1 MSTSQAKA
9 TRQQIKKAF
18 GPQALALITDL
29 NNNLTDLRQGTSAFE
44 SNHAARLAA
53 LEADRARQKTLLSRL
68 RWLLRG

>member
-44 SNHAARLAA
+44 SDHAARLTA